1 MGSLTL
7 CPSQPSTLS
16 FNFSTPPVCLGV
28 TLQLSLSSTDTPSNP
43 CAPLPLSTPPTPSR
57 LQSSPS
63 LGPPLP
69 CRSVSF
75 LLGSCALRP
84 RPPSPRLPPKL
95 RPRGGAQGPGWN
107 RPDRSAGAP
116 GVERGNPPAAQG
128 GGRAQ
133 PGYGTR
139 SPRRPARSAPSWLAI
154 VTALLVFGEGGRASP
169 LGFQNSNASPTPAG
183 LSLYSFSWERNSRTR
198 RGEEVL

>member
-7 CPSQPSTLS
+7 CAPQPSTLS
-16 FNFSTPPVCLGV
+16 FKFSTPPVYLGV
-28 TLQLSLSSTDTPSNP
+28 TLQLSLSSTDTPTNP
-43 CAPLPLSTPPTPSR
+43 CALLLPPLPNLSR
-57 LQSSPS
+57 HQGSPS
-63 LGPPLP
+63 LGPRLP

-75 LLGSCALRP
+75 LLGSRTLCP
-84 RPPSPRLPPKL
+84 RPPSPRLPPPKL

-139 SPRRPARSAPSWLAI
+139 SPRRPARSAPSWRAT
-154 VTALLVFGEGGRASP
+154 VTALLVFGEGDRASP
-169 LGFQNSNASPTPAG
+169 RFPEFECLPHPCRAE
-183 LSLYSFSWERNSRTR
+183 LL
-198 RGEEVL
+198 LI